1 MINIIRIL
9 IGFVCMLITVC
20 SVKAQEINQNAKASV
35 SNSVKNKLDKKLKIF
50 KFIKLVQP
58 KYSDSYTQKI
68 VDAIFKYGNK
78 YKIEPYV
85 IASTAYV
92 ESEFSMKS
100 GPCIGIMQ
108 VYKPS
113 LRWLNPKKE
122 YDPYTI
128 DGNIA
133 LGVKELSLSL
143 PSNINRGNVID
154 RSSANER
161 GLKIMWGKY
170 NGSGS
175 RGYYSTKTLNVMR
188 KIIVYDLDKLKQSL
202 KKGPL
207 WLRNR

>member
-9 IGFVCMLITVC
+9 IALICLTITV
-20 SVKAQEINQNAKASV
+20 SAAKAKEINQNAKASV

-58 KYSDSYTQKI
+58 KYSDSYIQKI
-68 VDAIFKYGNK
+68 VDAIFKYGTK
-78 YKIEPYV
+78 YKVEPYV

-100 GPCIGIMQ
+100 RPCIGIMQ

-113 LRWLNPKKE
+113 LGWLNPKKE

-143 PSNINRGNVID
+143 PNNINRGNVID

-188 KIIVYDLDKLKQSL
+188 KIIVYDLDKLKQLL

>member
-9 IGFVCMLITVC
+9 IAFICMLITV
-20 SVKAQEINQNAKASV
+20 SAVKAKEINQNAKASV

-188 KIIVYDLDKLKQSL
+188 KIIVYDLDKLKQLL

>member
-1 MINIIRIL
+1 M
-9 IGFVCMLITVC
+9 
-20 SVKAQEINQNAKASV
+20 
-35 SNSVKNKLDKKLKIF
+35 SNSVRNKLDKKLKIF

-58 KYSDSYTQKI
+58 KYSDSYIQKI

-78 YKIEPYV
+78 YKVEPYV
-85 IASTAYV
+85 IVSTAYV

-133 LGVKELSLSL
+133 LGTKELSLSL
-143 PSNINRGNVID
+143 PNNLNRGNIID
-154 RSSANER
+154 RSSANDR

-188 KIIVYDLDKLKQSL
+188 KIVVYDLSKLKQL
-202 KKGPL
+202 LTKGPL